1 MEYGT
6 IERSIYVDAA
16 PEIVFDVV
24 SKPEHVEKWWPD
36 RADYALV
43 PGEPGRIVFGAPGSG
58 AAGSGS
64 SAAKIEQF
72 TVVDVRPP
80 RSFSFRW
87 NHASGE
93 TAAPGNSYL
102 VTFDLTP
109 SGEGTMLRMT
119 ESGFRERGWGEA
131 LVEQNY
137 RDHENG
143 WDHFLPRLS
152 PYVASLHVTP

>member
-16 PEIVFDVV
+16 PEIVFEVV
-24 SKPEHVEKWWPD
+24 SKPEHVKKWWPD
-36 RADYALV
+36 EAAY
-43 PGEPGRIVFGAPGSG
+43 PMEPGKPGYIVFGATGGSG
-58 AAGSGS
+58 VYGPD
-64 SAAKIEQF
+64 AKVEQF
-72 TVVDVRPP
+72 TVVEARPP

-87 NHASGE
+87 NHAEGE
-93 TAAPGNSYL
+93 SAAPGNSYL

-109 SGEGTMLRMT
+109 EGDGTLLRMT

-131 LVEQNY
+131 LVQQNY
-137 RDHENG
+137 RDHEAG

-152 PYVASLHVTP
+152 PYAASLHVTP

>member
-16 PEIVFDVV
+16 PEIVFEVV
-24 SKPEHVEKWWPD
+24 SKPEHVKRWWPD
-36 RADYALV
+36 EAVYPV
-43 PGEPGRIVFGAPGSG
+43 EPGGSG
-58 AAGSGS
+58 HIAFGSD
-64 SAAKIEQF
+64 SASCASGPGVKVEQF

-87 NHASGE
+87 NHAEGE
-93 TAAPGNSYL
+93 PAAPGNSYL
-102 VTFDLTP
+102 VEFDLMP
-109 SGEGTMLRMT
+109 QGDGTLLRMT
-119 ESGFRERGWGEA
+119 ESGFRDRGWGEA
-131 LVEQNY
+131 LAEQNY